1 MTKICAVFVTFN
13 PEKNLIKNIEA
24 IKSQVEQI
32 IVIDNASSGAGL
44 NYLKQIEI
52 SDPTKIQIIYNK
64 YNLGIATALNQG
76 CHRAIQSK
84 IEWIITFDQDS
95 FAEANFVETLFAEY
109 NKTTNQDQIAILAP
123 IPFDQTTGFS
133 PKPYCDLK
141 EGHIVADS
149 VITSGSLIKLS
160 AVQKVG
166 FFDDNFFIDYVD
178 HDFCLKLRKFGYRL
192 LLVPKARLAHNYGN
206 PKLHRCFGFSFFTH
220 NYPPKRRY
228 YLARN
233 RVVAYKRHRKI
244 LKWIAHDS
252 YASLKDICK
261 IIFVEANKIEKFKAI
276 ILGTIDGLLGRMG
289 NVDGF
294 TYSMPK
300 PEKYFVEWRQEII
313 PLLPDSVNKMMDL
326 GCGAGETSFQLKKRG
341 YAKWV
346 CGIEGNPKAAEIA
359 REKLDLVIE
368 GDIEKLDWSQAQ
380 GPFDVILALDILE
393 HLVDPWAVVE
403 KLSENLSPQGVIITS
418 LPNIQH
424 YSTVFPLVCLGD
436 WRYSEEGL
444 LDSTHLRFFTRKTA
458 IQLMTS
464 TGLQLEEVSFT
475 GMRSGSIS
483 YLFNVLTLGI
493 FKNFFVYQYLLKVQK
508 KND

>member
-13 PEKNLIKNIEA
+13 PEKNLIKNVEA
-24 IKSQVEQI
+24 IKPQVDKVI
-32 IVIDNASSGAGL
+32 IIDNASSEESL
-44 NYLKQIEI
+44 KFLKQLEA
-52 SDPTKIQIIYNK
+52 SDSSKIQILYNK

-76 CHRAIQSK
+76 SHLAIQANY
-84 IEWIITFDQDS
+84 EWIITFDQDS
-95 FAEANFVETLFAEY
+95 FADIGFVETLLNEY
-109 NKTTNQDQIAILAP
+109 KNSSDPENIAILAP

-141 EGHIVADS
+141 EGHVVADS

-160 AVQKVG
+160 AVQQVG

-206 PKLHRCFGFSFFTH
+206 PKLHKVIGFSFFSH

-233 RVVAYKRHRKI
+233 RIVAYKRHRKI
-244 LKWIAHDS
+244 LKWILHDS
-252 YASLKDICK
+252 IASLKDIFK
-261 IIFVEANKIEKFKAI
+261 IVLVESQKIEKLNAI
-276 ILGTIDGLLGRMG
+276 LVGTIDGLLGRMG

-313 PLLPDSVNKMMDL
+313 PLLPEKVLKLMDL
-326 GCGAGETSFQLKKRG
+326 GCGAGETSSQLKKRG
-341 YAKWV
+341 YASWV
-346 CGIEGNPKAAEIA
+346 CGIEGNPKAAAIA
-359 REKLDLVIE
+359 RQKLDLVIE

-393 HLVDPWAVVE
+393 HLIDPWAVVE
-403 KLSENLSPQGVIITS
+403 KLSEQLNPGGVIITS

-424 YSTVFPLVCLGD
+424 YSTVFPLVCMGD

-458 IQLMTS
+458 TQLMTS
-464 TGLQLEEVSFT
+464 TGLQLEKVSFT
-475 GMRSGSIS
+475 GMRKGSIS
-483 YLFNVLTLGI
+483 YLFNLFTFGV
-493 FKNFFVYQYLLKVQK
+493 FRNFFVYQYLIKVQK
-508 KND
+508 K